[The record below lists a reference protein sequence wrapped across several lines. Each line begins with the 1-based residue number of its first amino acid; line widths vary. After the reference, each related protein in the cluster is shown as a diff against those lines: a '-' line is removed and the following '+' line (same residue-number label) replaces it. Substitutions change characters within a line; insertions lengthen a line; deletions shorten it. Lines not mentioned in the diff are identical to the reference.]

1 MKLSPKERA
10 AAIALF
16 SSSSVQAVADFGQWN
31 IAGEPGTIAHRC
43 GDAAKVFVAVGTQLK
58 ADGQMAAVAL
68 SAFCSSAGSFLID
81 GNPEAYAVKAFNR
94 AKLMLDYIE
103 VDDGKV
109 VEPKAETPEADTA
122 KAEEQKPEGEKSEDN
137 KQVEGNKVV
146 DVATEDLELPAKT
159 RELLLSLSTAEI
171 DLTTASK
178 IRAQDNKQSIESLK
192 DIGPQIRKKILEAVD
207 KAIGPEVTA

>member
-1 MKLSPKERA
+1 MKLSQKERA

-16 SSSSVQAVADFGQWN
+16 SSPSVQSVVDYGGFKT
-31 IAGEPGTIAHRC
+31 AGEVGSIAHRC
-43 GDAAKVFVAVGTQLK
+43 GEAAKVFVEVGTELK

-68 SAFCSSAGSFLID
+68 AAFCSSGGNFLVNSD
-81 GNPEAYAVKAFNR
+81 YRNPAKNAFTR
-94 AKLMLDYIE
+94 AMEMLDYLT
-103 VDDGKV
+103 VDDGKAV
-109 VEPKAETPEADTA
+109 
-122 KAEEQKPEGEKSEDN
+122 EQKVEDPQGDGDKESAHKPEDN

-178 IRAQDNKQSIESLK
+178 IRAQDKKQSIESLK